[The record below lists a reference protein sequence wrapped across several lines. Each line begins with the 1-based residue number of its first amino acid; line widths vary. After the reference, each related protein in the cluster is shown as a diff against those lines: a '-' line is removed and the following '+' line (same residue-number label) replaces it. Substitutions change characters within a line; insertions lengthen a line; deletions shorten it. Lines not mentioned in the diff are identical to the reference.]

1 MKRLYGCL
9 TCKRDSFT
17 ATNKSPIR
25 HRIKIT
31 KPIVLAFT
39 GYEEVCQEE
48 KENHT
53 FPPLVA
59 IFLFK
64 EVNGM
69 VKFAQTDSETSDQ
82 NLSGTLVEGRPRDLV
97 NSNYL
102 ASFHLIL
109 TFDGGKI

>member
-1 MKRLYGCL
+1 MKRVYGCL

-31 KPIVLAFT
+31 KPRVLAFT

-53 FPPLVA
+53 FPPLVD

-97 NSNYL
+97 KSNYL
-102 ASFHLIL
+102 ASFQLIL